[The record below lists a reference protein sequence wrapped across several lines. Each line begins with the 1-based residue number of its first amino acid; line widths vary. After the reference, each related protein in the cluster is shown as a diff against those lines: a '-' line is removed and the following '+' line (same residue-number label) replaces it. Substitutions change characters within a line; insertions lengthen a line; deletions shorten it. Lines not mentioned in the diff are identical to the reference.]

1 MLHIRNASVVY
12 PGHTAF
18 TDFSLTVSQGE
29 IVSVLGASGCGKT
42 SLLYAI
48 ADLVPLASGSIH
60 LTEGQSSCAIMFQQ
74 DRLLPW
80 KHSTDNVL
88 LGLSDDHRDAAEDLL
103 ERMGLAAVMKYY
115 PDQLSGGMRQRVA
128 LARAL
133 VRKPKVLLLD
143 EPLAAL
149 DEQQRE
155 RMQDEIKTYATEH
168 VITILMVTHSIREAV
183 YMGSRII
190 IMRPDGIAYE
200 TENPFHREPQLRTMQ
215 QYFTLEKS
223 IRKRFGELR

>member
-1 MLHIRNASVVY
+1 MLRITKASVVY

-18 TDFSLTVSQGE
+18 TDFTLNVAQGE

-48 ADLVPLASGSIH
+48 ANLVPLSTGSIH
-60 LTEGQSSCAIMFQQ
+60 LTAGQKSCAIMFQQ

-80 KHSTDNVL
+80 KNAAENVL
-88 LGLSDDHRDAAEDLL
+88 LGLSDDYRSLAEEILH
-103 ERMGLAAVMKYY
+103 RMGLETVMHYY

-133 VRKPKVLLLD
+133 VRTPKVLLLD

-155 RMQDEIKTYATEH
+155 RMQDEIKNYATEH
-168 VITILMVTHSIREAV
+168 SITILMVTHSIREAV

-190 IMRPDGIAYE
+190 IMRQDGIAYE
-200 TENPFHREPQLRTMQ
+200 TTNPHHRESELRTMQ

-223 IRKRFGELR
+223 IRQRFGASP